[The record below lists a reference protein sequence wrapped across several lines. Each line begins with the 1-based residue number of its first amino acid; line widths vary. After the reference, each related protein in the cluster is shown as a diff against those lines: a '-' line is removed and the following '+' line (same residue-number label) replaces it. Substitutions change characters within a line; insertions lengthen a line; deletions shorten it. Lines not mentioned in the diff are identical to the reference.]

1 VGHDLFFIIIFNQIS
16 PTELTKKGV
25 SVSRCV
31 QKPREFVVI
40 FPQCYSANVC
50 CGNMIAESVCYA
62 LPDWLS
68 AGLASSVSIT
78 YGKTYGRRLWCLTF
92 GLGLSKYSVI

>member
-62 LPDWLS
+62 LPDWFPPP
-68 AGLASSVSIT
+68 I
-78 YGKTYGRRLWCLTF
+78 KLTTT
-92 GLGLSKYSVI
+92 I